1 MVREKKRRGNVARAL
16 VWVLVVFFVAS
27 LAFAGGCGKGA
38 QTAEEPKKPEG
49 QTEQASASKSEKI
62 VVRDGTGR
70 EVAFD
75 APVRRVAALVT
86 GDLEV
91 AAKLGA
97 EIVGR
102 PTSYMAPPAG
112 LEQVPQIGSPPG
124 MGSGPDFEKIFEI
137 RPELLLGPASL
148 RAHLAQLED
157 KGIKVLLFQPR
168 SVEDVKLEI
177 LTVGKVLGKEDE
189 AKKLVGEID
198 SKIAALRGKVSGKRV
213 LVVWGAPGTYLA
225 ALPSSVLGDYLT
237 ILGSENVAKDFPP
250 LPDRPTFASLSPEL
264 VVDKDPE
271 VILLAAHGRP
281 DEVRQNFLK
290 DMESHPAWRNVKAVK
305 ENRVY
310 VLPPEFTTMN
320 PGPKVADA
328 LALFADA
335 LEGKLPV
342 SAPAGGHPGGA
353 PPGGSGGHPGG
364 APPSGSGGH
373 PGR

>member
-1 MVREKKRRGNVARAL
+1 MLREKKRRGNIARAL
-16 VWVLVVFFVAS
+16 VWVLAVFLVTS
-27 LAFAGGCGKGA
+27 LAFAGGCGRGA
-38 QTAEEPKKPEG
+38 ETAEEPEKSEG
-49 QTEQASASKSEKI
+49 QTEQASAPESEKI

-70 EVAFD
+70 EVEFD
-75 APVRRVAALVT
+75 APVKRVAALVT

-112 LEQVPQIGSPPG
+112 LEEVPQIGAPPG
-124 MGSGPDFEKIFEI
+124 MGGGPDFEKIFEI
-137 RPELLLGPASL
+137 NPELLLGPASL
-148 RAHLAQLED
+148 RPHLNQLEE

-168 SVEDVKLEI
+168 SIEDVKQEI

-198 SKIAALRGKVSGKRV
+198 SKIAELRGKVPDKRV

-225 ALPSSVLGDYLT
+225 VLPSSVIGDYLT

-250 LPDRPTFASLSPEL
+250 LAERPTFATLSPEL

-271 VILLAAHGRP
+271 VILFAAHGRP
-281 DEVRQNFLK
+281 DQVLQGFMSQ
-290 DMESHPAWRNVKAVK
+290 MESNPAWKNVKAVK

-310 VLPPEFTTMN
+310 VLRPEFTTMN

-328 LALFADA
+328 LSYFANA
-335 LEGKLPV
+335 LEGKLPAG
-342 SAPAGGHPGGA
+342 APAGGPGGHPGGHPGGT
-353 PPGGSGGHPGG
+353 PPGGGSGGHPG
-364 APPSGSGGH
+364 
-373 PGR
+373 R

>member
-1 MVREKKRRGNVARAL
+1 MVQERRRRGNVARAL
-16 VWVLVVFFVAS
+16 VWVLVVFFAAS
-27 LAFAGGCGKGA
+27 LVFAGGCGKGA
-38 QTAEEPKKPEG
+38 QTADESNTSKGQAAEP
-49 QTEQASASKSEKI
+49 SSSKSEKI

-75 APVRRVAALVT
+75 APVKRVAALVT

-91 AAKLGA
+91 AAKLEA

-102 PTSYMAPPAG
+102 PTSYMAPPPG
-112 LEQVPQIGSPPG
+112 LENVLQIGSPPG
-124 MGSGPDFEKIFEI
+124 MGNGPDFEKIFEI
-137 RPELLLGPASL
+137 RPDLLLGPASL

-168 SVEDVKLEI
+168 SVEDVKQEI
-177 LTVGKVLGKEDE
+177 LAVGKVIGKEDE
-189 AKKLVGEID
+189 AKKLVEEID
-198 SKIAALRGKVSGKRV
+198 SKIAALRGKVTGKRV
-213 LVVWGAPGTYLA
+213 LIVWGAPGTYLA
-225 ALPSSVLGDYLT
+225 ALPSSVLGDYLA

-250 LPDRPTFASLSPEL
+250 LSDRPTFAALSPEL
-264 VVDKDPE
+264 VVEKDPD

-281 DEVRQNFLK
+281 DEVRQSFQK
-290 DMESHPAWRNVKAVK
+290 DMESHPAWKNVKAVK

-310 VLPPEFTTMN
+310 VLPPEFTTTN

-342 SAPAGGHPGGA
+342 SAPAGG
-353 PPGGSGGHPGG
+353 SGGHPGG
-364 APPSGSGGH
+364 APPGGGSGEH